1 MELDN
6 PIDPKTVEY
15 VVVGVG
21 GANGWVYLGM
31 LGAIE
36 EEFQRA
42 NVQLQTA
49 IKGAA
54 GSSIGSMISVALVL
68 QYTTAELTQFLETAT
83 VKYRDRLTEI
93 NVLDIARKRGFTSTQ
108 CIEDALNDMIA
119 QKLGE
124 SRRNVTL
131 AELQKITGK
140 HLVIATHNLSRERGE
155 MLDHL
160 TFPQLPVARAVAM
173 SCCIPGIFQMVEEND
188 SLYVD
193 AGASNGLP
201 LEVFPVS
208 RSLVLHQRAT
218 HGYTAPAQMSFRDG
232 FCRLIHG
239 FDALCLYKIASLAA
253 EDRRRVLSIE
263 IPCQMSHTMNGIVLP
278 DTHRDRLV
286 EVGRC
291 AGLTL
296 FHHRTAMVSQ
306 VLHNYLRVVSALH
319 SHQTECAAVPDE
331 PDAE

>member
-1 MELDN
+1 MEPEN
-6 PIDPKTVEY
+6 PIDPGSVEY
-15 VVVGVG
+15 IVVGVG

-31 LGAIE
+31 LAAIE
-36 EEFQRA
+36 AEFKRA
-42 NVQLQTA
+42 NSTLQTA

-68 QYTTAELTQFLETAT
+68 QYTTTELMQFLETAT
-83 VKYRDRLTEI
+83 AKYRTRLTEI
-93 NVLDIARKRGFTSTQ
+93 NVLDITRKRGLTSTQ

-124 SRRNVTL
+124 SKRGATL
-131 AELQKITGK
+131 AELHAVTGR

-160 TFPQLPVARAVAM
+160 TFPNLAVARAVAM

-193 AGASNGLP
+193 AGVSNGLP
-201 LEVFPVS
+201 IEVFPIS
-208 RSLVLHQRAT
+208 QSLALHQRAT
-218 HGYTAPAQMSFRDG
+218 HGYTAPGDMSLRDG

-239 FDALCLYKIASLAA
+239 FDALCRNKIASLAP

-263 IPCQMSHTMNGIVLP
+263 IPCQMAHTLNGIVLP
-278 DTHRDRLV
+278 DEYRDRLV
-286 EVGRC
+286 DVGRC
-291 AGLTL
+291 AALTL

-319 SHQTECAAVPDE
+319 THPADE
-331 PDAE
+331 K

>member
-1 MELDN
+1 MEREN
-6 PIDPKTVEY
+6 PIDPESVDY

-31 LGAIE
+31 LAAIE
-36 EEFQRA
+36 AEFRRA
-42 NVQLQTA
+42 NVTLQTA

-68 QYTTAELTQFLETAT
+68 QYTTTELMQFLGTAT
-83 VKYRDRLTEI
+83 EKYRARLTEI
-93 NVLDIARKRGFTSTQ
+93 NVLDISRKRGLTSTT

-124 SRRNVTL
+124 SRRGITLGELFIVT
-131 AELQKITGK
+131 GR

-160 TFPQLPVARAVAM
+160 TFPNLSAARAVAM

-193 AGASNGLP
+193 AGVSNGLP
-201 LEVFPVS
+201 IDVFPIS

-218 HGYTAPAQMSFRDG
+218 HGYTTPEHMSLRDG

-239 FDALCLYKIASLAA
+239 FDALCLYKIASLAP

-263 IPCQMSHTMNGIVLP
+263 IPCQMAHTMNGIVLP
-278 DTHRDRLV
+278 DEHRDRLI

-291 AGLTL
+291 AALTL

-319 SHQTECAAVPDE
+319 TSEDRGSMDPK
-331 PDAE
+331 